1 MNEYKIG
8 MSVSFGRPN
17 GEQTIGKIVKVN
29 PKKLK
34 IEQTEVRGSRKT
46 HAVGTVW
53 TVPKD
58 PQFVTILEEGSTPTQ
73 KKASA
78 TKPKT
83 AKTFTLAQI
92 REAVDIITGDD
103 GHKSKQVLEV
113 LKANA
118 ALNYWSEIDGVV

>member
-1 MNEYKIG
+1 MQEYKIG

-17 GEQTIGKIVKVN
+17 GEKTVGKIVKVN

-58 PQFVTILEEGSTPTQ
+58 HRFVTILEEGSTPTQ
-73 KKASA
+73 NKASA

-92 REAVDIITGDD
+92 REAVDIVTGDD
-103 GHKSKQVLEV
+103 GFRSREV
-113 LKANA
+113 LSILKAG
-118 ALNYWSEIDGVV
+118 LV

>member
-29 PKKLK
+29 LKNLK

-58 PQFVTILEEGSTPTQ
+58 PRFVTILEEGSTPT
-73 KKASA
+73 K
-78 TKPKT
+78 KPKT

-113 LKANA
+113 LKAG
-118 ALNYWSEIDGVV
+118 LV